1 MDDCYANGV
10 NQMYIKAENITKS
23 YGGQIIFENLT
34 IDIKATEHVAI
45 VGNNGC
51 GKTTL
56 LQLLAGVETLDAGR
70 IIKKKNSTIG
80 YLHQIPFYPDFTVKE
95 VLMEAFSD
103 LLTIQQK
110 MAELEQQMS
119 FEEDL
124 EKILSEYGRLQEQFM
139 QLEGYEIDSKIASVA
154 NGLGIHTLLDQLF
167 IDLSGGEKTKV
178 MLGQILLKNPSIL
191 LLDEPTNHLDLQ
203 AIEWLEEYVRAFP
216 GTVIVVA
223 HDRQFINNVVQKV
236 IELEDGEACTFFGNY
251 DAYVKGKEEK
261 IGQEFAQYEEQQK
274 KIKKMKEAIKRLRQW
289 ANEATPPNPD
299 LFKKAKSMEKALERI
314 ELVKRPK
321 IEKKMNLHLEASERS
336 GKEVITIENVTKS
349 FKTPLFKNVNFSVF
363 WQDRLAI
370 VGENGT
376 GKSTLLKMILG
387 SVKPDEGQCI
397 IGSNVKIGYLAQQFE
412 TVNDQLRL
420 IDAFRESIS
429 MTEDEA
435 RHVLAQFLFY
445 GYDVFKKVSDL
456 SGGEKMRLRLAQ
468 LVQQDIN
475 LLILDEPTNHLDIE
489 SREVLEENLQH
500 FAGTIIAVS
509 HDRYF
514 LQKIFTKIA
523 WIEQQTVT
531 IHHGDYLWA
540 KEKQQAKI
548 DAISIKEKV
557 VNSPKQSKQQT
568 LIQQI
573 EKIEKRMQQPQISE
587 QEYENLQKNLDQLYE
602 EWIAES

>member
-1 MDDCYANGV
+1 M
-10 NQMYIKAENITKS
+10 
-23 YGGQIIFENLT
+23 
-34 IDIKATEHVAI
+34 
-45 VGNNGC
+45 
-51 GKTTL
+51 
-56 LQLLAGVETLDAGR
+56 
-70 IIKKKNSTIG
+70 
-80 YLHQIPFYPDFTVKE
+80 HQIPFYPEFTVKE
-95 VLMEAFSD
+95 VLLEAFSD

-139 QLEGYEIDSKIASVA
+139 QLDGYEIDSKIASVA

-216 GTVIVVA
+216 GTVIVVS
-223 HDRQFINNVVQKV
+223 HDRQFMNNVVQKV
-236 IELEDGEACTFFGNY
+236 IELEDGEACTFIGNY

-261 IGQEFAQYEEQQK
+261 IEQEFAQYEEQQK

-420 IDAFRESIS
+420 IDAFRENIS

-468 LVQQDIN
+468 LMQQDIN